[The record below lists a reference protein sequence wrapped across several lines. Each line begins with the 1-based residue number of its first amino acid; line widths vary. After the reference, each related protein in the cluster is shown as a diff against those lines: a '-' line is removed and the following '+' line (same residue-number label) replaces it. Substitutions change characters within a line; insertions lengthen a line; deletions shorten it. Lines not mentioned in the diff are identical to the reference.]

1 MSSNSQQF
9 TGYHGT
15 RWERPLMGTSKD
27 DIESAT
33 HFDDLDPLQ
42 SDFNAVFFSD
52 NIDVAKTFAEIRSFD
67 EENDMQ
73 VIIESEVSLKNILAI
88 KFEMDKDI
96 EFQGGQY
103 TIPHDRPALYSAMK
117 TAGYDGFVM
126 TDDYSYHGTPG
137 NDVAVFDTESF
148 EAKRVM
154 MKINDSWTPWMDID
168 QARKVFSRWAKES
181 GLEATPDEPCYG

>member
-1 MSSNSQQF
+1 MPESTRQF

-15 RWERPLMGTSKD
+15 RWERPFGTSKSE
-27 DIESAT
+27 IEQAT
-33 HFDDLDPLQ
+33 HFQDLDPLQ

-73 VIIESEVSLKNILAI
+73 VIIESMVTLNNVLTI

-96 EFQGGQY
+96 EFENALY
-103 TIPHDRPALYSAMK
+103 TIPHDRPQLYKAMSES
-117 TAGYDGFVM
+117 GYDGFVM

-137 NDVAVFDTESF
+137 LDVAVFEPESF
-148 EAKRVM
+148 VAKRVM
-154 MKINDSWTPWMDID
+154 LKINDNWSPWMDIE
-168 QARKVFSRWAKES
+168 QARRVFTKWANSAHMEPS
-181 GLEATPDEPCYG
+181 VDDELTLG

>member
-1 MSSNSQQF
+1 MSDTNRQF

-15 RWERPLMGTSKD
+15 RWERPFGTSKAEVD
-27 DIESAT
+27 QAT
-33 HFDDLDPLQ
+33 HFQDLDPLQ

-52 NIDVAKTFAEIRSFD
+52 NLDVAKTFAEIRSFD

-73 VIIESEVSLKNILAI
+73 VIIESEVTLKNILTI

-96 EFQGGQY
+96 EFEGSQY

-117 TAGYDGFVM
+117 DSGYDGFVM

-137 NDVAVFDTESF
+137 KDVAVFDPESF
-148 EAKRVM
+148 VSKRVM
-154 MKINDSWTPWMDID
+154 MKLNDHWTPWMDIN
-168 QARKVFSRWAKES
+168 QARKVFAKWAGEPF
-181 GLEATPDEPCYG
+181 LERTEEDELSFG